1 MGMTCTVCNHP
12 QRNAIEALVSL
23 GIESERSIA
32 KQFTV
37 GHLAIHRHKA
47 HIGRRIENAVER
59 KDIREADEFLDHIR
73 SMMAAGAKGVEVG
86 QKAAALLENDPA
98 TLYRMTPAFMAQGLR
113 AAELLGQAT
122 GRLNASGAT
131 GAVNVNLQIVIP
143 RAIDA
148 TLAITPELP
157 AIDVQALE
165 PGEPPEDE

>member
-1 MGMTCTVCNHP
+1 M
-12 QRNAIEALVSL
+12 EALHHIPAKLAKTV
-23 GIESERSIA
+23 ERSEN
-32 KQFTV
+32 KQ
-37 GHLAIHRHKA
+37 
-47 HIGRRIENAVER
+47 
-59 KDIREADEFLDHIR
+59 ADEFLDHIR

-122 GRLNASGAT
+122 GRLNAGGAA

-148 TLAITPELP
+148 LAITPELP

-165 PGEPPEDE
+165 PGDE